1 MLAVPHAV
9 MFSFRLFVL
18 PFVFALLSDVINAE
32 VTSSISMVGRT
43 GDGKSSFCNLL
54 SKHFNYHEH
63 NPFGEGRSVNSHTTA
78 PKTIVIDG
86 TFQMTDNP
94 GLMDANGINQDEQ
107 NIVNIVTHAKS
118 IGNQKGFIL
127 VINSEA
133 PRFDGGMR
141 SAVKLLFDSFGPQF
155 LSHLGI
161 LFTREKSDNIT
172 SSKEKV
178 DEYKS
183 IISQMTGHEIGHFPF
198 WLVDNHPEDM
208 ASFHVPEAHIEAI
221 RERNKRTIEQIKAWS
236 TQLKHIDMS
245 VVEASIYDATRKIKD
260 SENKIAELK
269 KESAE
274 QSHRAQIADEN
285 YKRLQTESTKKE
297 AELERMKTERLNQRI
312 KEQQSSW
319 SFWSKVVETG
329 AYILLMRLTYNI

>member
-1 MLAVPHAV
+1 
-9 MFSFRLFVL
+9 
-18 PFVFALLSDVINAE
+18 
-32 VTSSISMVGRT
+32 MVGRT

-54 SKHFNYHEH
+54 SKHFNYHEQ

-86 TFQMTDNP
+86 TFQITDNP

-107 NIVNIVTHAKS
+107 NIVNIVTHAKR

-172 SSKEKV
+172 SNKEKV

-221 RERNKRTIEQIKAWS
+221 CERNKRTMEQIKAWS
-236 TQLKHIDMS
+236 AQLKHIDMS
-245 VVEASIYDATRKIKD
+245 VVEASIYDATRKRKD

-274 QSHRAQIADEN
+274 QSHRAQIADEK

-297 AELERMKTERLNQRI
+297 AELERMKAEQLNQRI
-312 KEQQSSW
+312 KEQQNSW

-329 AYILLMRLTYNI
+329 AYILSMRLTYI